1 MGIRAYKPTSA
12 GRRFYTVSDF
22 AEITTDVPLKKLT
35 EGKART
41 GGRNHYG
48 RITSRFRGGG
58 HKQRYRIVDFKRAKI
73 GVPAKVA
80 EIEYDPNRTARIA
93 LLHYADGE
101 KHYILAPDGLK
112 QGDQVVSSRTAD
124 IRPGNSLPLGNIP
137 AGTMIHNIE
146 MRKGKGGQ
154 LVRSAGSAAQLMAK
168 AGDYAQVKLPSGEVR
183 KIHVLCRATV
193 GQVSNLEHQN
203 ISLGKAG
210 RARWLGRRPHNRG
223 VTMNPVDHPM
233 GGGEGRT
240 SGGRHPC
247 SPWGQLSKGL
257 KTRNNKRTDTM
268 IVKHRK
274 AKG

>member
-1 MGIRAYKPTSA
+1 MGLRAFKPTSA
-12 GRRFYTVSDF
+12 GRRFYTVADF
-22 AEITTDVPLKKLT
+22 KEITRDEPEAKLC
-35 EGKART
+35 EPKPNT
-41 GGRNHYG
+41 GGRNQHG

-58 HKQRYRIVDFKRAKI
+58 HKQRYRVIDFKRSKI
-73 GVPAKVA
+73 GVPARVA
-80 EIEYDPNRTARIA
+80 HIEYDPNRTARIA
-93 LLHYADGE
+93 LLYYADGE

-112 QGDQVVSSRTAD
+112 QGDTVVSSRYAD
-124 IRPGNSLPLGNIP
+124 IRPGNCLPIGEIP
-137 AGTMIHNIE
+137 AGTMIHNLE
-146 MRKGKGGQ
+146 MKKGKGGQ

-168 AGDYAQVKLPSGEVR
+168 DGTYAQVKLPSGEVR
-183 KIHVLCRATV
+183 KLHVACRATV
-193 GQVSNLEHQN
+193 GQVSNLDHQN

-210 RARWLGRRPHNRG
+210 RSRWLDRRPHNRG

-257 KTRNNKRTDTM
+257 KTRNNKRTVSM